1 MRSGAIL
8 SSTGVGPARG
18 RTRSRASITRA
29 SRSSSALGLLQVAQ
43 AGRVGR
49 RHVDGEIARHRREGL
64 DQPHIIA
71 GAVGRIAVGADIDA
85 DDAALAR
92 ARGEPRQHRRRA
104 LVVEAEP
111 VDHALVGLE
120 PEQARARIAGLRAR
134 GHGADLHEAEAEP
147 QHRVRNLRVLVEAGG
162 QADRIGEI
170 EPEGADAEF
179 AGIECRPRQRHEAQG
194 LDRQCM
200 RILRIEGPQQRAG
213 QAVDETDH
221 QMRLR
226 GCVGIDPTEVCSRRP
241 FTKLLC
247 DKRATQGYNSYNL
260 DLQSYAPPN
269 SFGFAMLT
277 HNQIW
282 TAIDRLAARA
292 KLTPSGLAK
301 KAGLDPTTFNK
312 SKRIT
317 PEGRPRWPST
327 ESVAKALQATGTKVD
342 AFVHLITDSGK
353 VAIQNVPL
361 IGFAEAGAGGYFD
374 DGGFPVGKGWEEI
387 AFPSVTDEH
396 AYALEISG
404 DSMKP
409 AYRDGDVIVVSPA
422 APVRRGDRVV
432 VKTKDDE
439 VMVKELKR
447 KTSKSV
453 ELKSLNAEHRDR
465 TLPMSEVLWIARIVW
480 ASQ

>member
-1 MRSGAIL
+1 MS
-8 SSTGVGPARG
+8 
-18 RTRSRASITRA
+18 
-29 SRSSSALGLLQVAQ
+29 
-43 AGRVGR
+43 
-49 RHVDGEIARHRREGL
+49 
-64 DQPHIIA
+64 
-71 GAVGRIAVGADIDA
+71 
-85 DDAALAR
+85 
-92 ARGEPRQHRRRA
+92 
-104 LVVEAEP
+104 
-111 VDHALVGLE
+111 
-120 PEQARARIAGLRAR
+120 
-134 GHGADLHEAEAEP
+134 
-147 QHRVRNLRVLVEAGG
+147 
-162 QADRIGEI
+162 
-170 EPEGADAEF
+170 
-179 AGIECRPRQRHEAQG
+179 
-194 LDRQCM
+194 
-200 RILRIEGPQQRAG
+200 
-213 QAVDETDH
+213 
-221 QMRLR
+221 
-226 GCVGIDPTEVCSRRP
+226 
-241 FTKLLC
+241 
-247 DKRATQGYNSYNL
+247 
-260 DLQSYAPPN
+260 
-269 SFGFAMLT
+269 LT

-282 TAIDRLAARA
+282 NALDDLAKSA

-327 ESVAKALQATGTKVD
+327 ESVAKSLAATGTKVD
-342 AFVHLITDSGK
+342 TFVKLITGSGK
-353 VAIQNVPL
+353 AAISNVPL

-432 VKTKDDE
+432 VKTKDGE

-465 TLPMSEVLWIARIVW
+465 TLPMSEVVWVARIVW